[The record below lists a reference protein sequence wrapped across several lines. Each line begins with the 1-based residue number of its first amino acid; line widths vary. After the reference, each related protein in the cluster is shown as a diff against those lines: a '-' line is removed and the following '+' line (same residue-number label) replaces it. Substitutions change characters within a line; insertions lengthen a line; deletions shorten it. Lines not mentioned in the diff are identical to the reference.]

1 MSEFDFSCS
10 YFQKDGIS
18 LGEHSQT
25 AHLRELHILYIAQ
38 KGHSLCRLALYVRK
52 KGVFYKIKDA
62 YLGIT
67 FSITL
72 KFSRTG

>member
-52 KGVFYKIKDA
+52 KGVFYLKK
-62 YLGIT
+62 GI
-67 FSITL
+67 FRNNIFDYSQI
-72 KFSRTG
+72 F